1 VGASAQREGGRPGV
15 IRAALVMFRLACLAV
30 LYWFLYR
37 VCACLISDAQASS
50 VACRE
55 GDEKAEEDSDG

>member
-1 VGASAQREGGRPGV
+1 M